1 MISSEKLVFS
11 RRSILAAAALLPV
24 LRRARAENGGPSAA
38 LTQRSH
44 GLSSFG
50 DLALPADF
58 SAFPYVRPDAPK
70 GGQLI
75 MEAGGS
81 SL

>member
-1 MISSEKLVFS
+1 MIYSKKPVFS

-24 LRRARAENGGPSAA
+24 LRRARAENGAPTGA
-38 LTQRSH
+38 LTQHSH

-58 SAFPYVRPDAPK
+58 SAFPYARPDAPK
-70 GGQLI
+70 GGRLS

-81 SL
+81 SV